1 MTLEILKY
9 QIINLVGNIVTYFLL
24 AVLIIWMLSLI
35 FSIKND
41 WIPFGWIPK
50 LFKGTCRALKPVLKW
65 LIEKLFLLLKIL
77 FKWLVFILEKIVIF
91 FADIFRKLL
100 DLLRDPNE

>member
-50 LFKGTCRALKPVLKW
+50 LFKGIYSALKPVLKW

-77 FKWLVFILEKIVIF
+77 FKWLVFILEKIVAF
-91 FADIFRKLL
+91 FADILRKLL
-100 DLLRDPNE
+100 DLLRDPDE